1 MKQKY
6 VVMLDNESG
15 KLSIQEYAE
24 LDKEMLSLLCE
35 ETYDVDTIKSAL
47 DKDRN
52 ALVQAL
58 RTNNMYP
65 PGIYTER
72 IADAIVEMFQ
82 PGANT
87 SAELFFEER
96 ELFEPANEAT
106 MDESDDEDDD
116 DESSMDVDDLLD
128 DDDID
133 DDFEDKGIIKNLKKS
148 IKISDDD
155 TSIDDA

>member
-6 VVMLDNESG
+6 VVRLDNEIG

-35 ETYDVDTIKSAL
+35 ETYDTEAIKLAMA
-47 DKDRN
+47 KDRN
-52 ALVQAL
+52 ALIQAL

-65 PGIYTER
+65 PGVYTES
-72 IADAIVEMFQ
+72 IADAIVAMFQ

-96 ELFEPANEAT
+96 ELFDPVSEEGI
-106 MDESDDEDDD
+106 DETDDEDDD
-116 DESSMDVDDLLD
+116 DSEMDVDDLLD
-128 DDDID
+128 DEDIE
-133 DDFEDKGIIKNLKKS
+133 DDFEEKGIIKNLKKT
-148 IKISDDD
+148 IQISDEDA
-155 TSIDDA
+155 SIDDA

>member
-6 VVMLDNESG
+6 VVLLDNDNG

-35 ETYDVDTIKSAL
+35 ETYDVMAIKAAV
-47 DKDRN
+47 DRDRG

-65 PGIYTER
+65 PGVYTER
-72 IADAIVEMFQ
+72 IADAVAEMLQ

-96 ELFEPANEAT
+96 EMFDAGDEEEAK
-106 MDESDDEDDD
+106 DAGIEDDEDDD
-116 DESSMDVDDLLD
+116 VDVDDLLD
-128 DDDID
+128 DDDMND
-133 DDFEDKGIIKNLKKS
+133 GLEEKGIIKNLKKNIS
-148 IKISDDD
+148 ISDEDNGM
-155 TSIDDA
+155 DDA

>member
-6 VVMLDNESG
+6 VVLLDNETG
-15 KLSIQEYAE
+15 NLSIQEYAE

-35 ETYDVDTIKSAL
+35 ETYDASRIKAAME
-47 DKDRN
+47 KDRN
-52 ALVQAL
+52 ALIQAL
-58 RTNNMYP
+58 RTHNMYP

-72 IADAIVEMFQ
+72 IADAIIEMFK

-96 ELFEPANEAT
+96 EMFSPVDVEEV
-106 MDESDDEDDD
+106 EEVEDDD
-116 DESSMDVDDLLD
+116 DEDAGLDVDDLL

-133 DDFEDKGIIKNLKKS
+133 DDFEDKGTIKDLKKS
-148 IKISDDD
+148 IQISDEDP
-155 TSIDDA
+155 SIDDA